1 MSSPVSALGNL
12 LFGQTR
18 GGVLALLYGHSG
30 QTFYMRQISREIG
43 ASVGAVQRELETL
56 SNIGLIERSDS
67 GHQVYFH
74 ANRAHPVFT
83 ELKALVA
90 KTVGVFHQLSSA
102 LTPLAQRISL
112 AFVYGSMARQD
123 EKASSDVDLMVVGDV
138 TLDEVLAQLAPV
150 ERAIGRSI
158 NPALYSVNEFKAKLQ
173 SGNHFLRS
181 VLRSETVPL
190 IGEINELGKVGGV
203 RMAQS

>member
-1 MSSPVSALGNL
+1 
-12 LFGQTR
+12 
-18 GGVLALLYGHSG
+18 
-30 QTFYMRQISREIG
+30 
-43 ASVGAVQRELETL
+43 
-56 SNIGLIERSDS
+56 
-67 GHQVYFH
+67 
-74 ANRAHPVFT
+74 
-83 ELKALVA
+83 
-90 KTVGVFHQLSSA
+90 
-102 LTPLAQRISL
+102 
-112 AFVYGSMARQD
+112 
-123 EKASSDVDLMVVGDV
+123 
-138 TLDEVLAQLAPV
+138 LAPV